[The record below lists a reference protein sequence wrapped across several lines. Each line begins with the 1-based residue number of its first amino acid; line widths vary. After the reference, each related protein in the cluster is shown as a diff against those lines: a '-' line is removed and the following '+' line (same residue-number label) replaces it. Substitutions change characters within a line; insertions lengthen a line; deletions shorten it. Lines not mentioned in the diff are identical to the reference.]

1 MKIYNW
7 VLMAGWL
14 VVSACGDDHGVR
26 QAALDGNK
34 VLVQRYFNEVWNQG
48 KTDLLDSLLDKD
60 YINHTPSDT
69 SVGKGREGLRQ
80 IIRAI
85 RRGIPDIH
93 YEIQDMVVTGDRAAV
108 RLVVTGTQTDSL
120 FGLPSTGRQIRVN
133 QINIEEIVNG
143 KISEHWRV
151 TDELEMMK
159 QLGFVK

>member
-1 MKIYNW
+1 
-7 VLMAGWL
+7 MA
-14 VVSACGDDHGVR
+14 ACGDDRVAGKAV
-26 QAALDGNK
+26 LDGNK

-48 KTDLLDSLLDKD
+48 KTDLLDSLLEKD

-69 SVGKGREGLRQ
+69 TVGKGREGLRR

-93 YEIQDMVVTGDRAAV
+93 YEIQDMIVTGDRVAV

-120 FGLPSTGRQIRVN
+120 FVLPPTGRQVRVN